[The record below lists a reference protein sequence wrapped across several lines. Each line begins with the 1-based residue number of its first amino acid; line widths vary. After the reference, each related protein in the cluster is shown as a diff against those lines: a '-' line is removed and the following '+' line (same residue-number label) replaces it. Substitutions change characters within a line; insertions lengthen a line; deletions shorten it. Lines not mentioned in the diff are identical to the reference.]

1 MTEKKTRHKPTLPF
15 SIVLPIIIG
24 LSAFILLFT
33 MINNGTITNELVRR
47 YLAGHAVS
55 KVTTALFLVGL
66 VSLLL
71 VAWDVF
77 RQRSWLSS
85 ITLKER
91 KTKQQRLIEGNTP
104 STPPTT
110 EQLQKRLEKCGEHS
124 QRTYLW
130 RRLFTALDFVHRNG
144 SADGLDEELKYAAET
159 DQEEKQDR
167 YSFARIMIWAIPM
180 LGFLGTVLGISE
192 ALGGIEISEDND
204 FQAMMGGLRS
214 SLYVAFDTTAIALTF
229 AIVLMFLLFAV
240 DRSEN
245 TLLTQV
251 DERTREE
258 LSRHWDI
265 TNQSK
270 DTYVQT
276 VEAIGVSMLE
286 STENLVDRQIKLWRT
301 NIEAAESAWVESVRS
316 AQQAVQTNLQEA
328 MALATDCLTDNLNE
342 SIQRNDDA
350 IGRRWEQW
358 QVSLSENARLLVA
371 HQEQL
376 VEHSRTMTDAIDNV
390 GSLAETKQMLV
401 DYLSNIPDTGDY
413 AEASQQLAMAVRLLE
428 FRLSQMDEAATAVDK
443 PDSQEKLKRAA

>member
-1 MTEKKTRHKPTLPF
+1 MTEQNSHRKPTLPF
-15 SIVLPIIIG
+15 SIVLPIIVG

-47 YLAGHAVS
+47 YLAGHTVS

-66 VSLLL
+66 MSLLL
-71 VAWDVF
+71 VAWDVL
-77 RQRSWLSS
+77 RQKNLLNR

-91 KTKQQRLIEGNTP
+91 KTKQQRLIEGDAALV
-104 STPPTT
+104 PPTT
-110 EQLQKRLEKCGEHS
+110 EQLQRRLEKFSAGA
-124 QRTYLW
+124 QRSYLW
-130 RRLFTALDFVHRNG
+130 RRLFTALDFIHRNG
-144 SADGLDEELKYAAET
+144 TADGLDEELKYAAET
-159 DQEEKQDR
+159 DQDEKHER

-192 ALGGIEISEDND
+192 ALGGIEISDDND

-229 AIVLMFLLFAV
+229 AILLMFLMFAV

-245 TLLTQV
+245 TILTRV
-251 DERTREE
+251 DARTREE
-258 LSRHWDI
+258 LSKHWDI

-276 VEAIGVSMLE
+276 VEAIGASMLE
-286 STENLVDRQIKLWRT
+286 STENLVDKQVELWRS

-316 AQQAVQTNLQEA
+316 TQQAVQSHLQDA
-328 MALATDCLTDNLNE
+328 MAMSTDCLTENLNQ
-342 SIQRNDDA
+342 SIQRNDEA

-376 VEHSRTMTDAIDNV
+376 VEHSQTMMQAIENV

-401 DYLSNIPDTGDY
+401 EYLSNIPDTADY
-413 AEASQQLAMAVRLLE
+413 AEASKQLSTAVRLLE
-428 FRLSQMDEAATAVDK
+428 YRLSQIDQETTETAAVDGEMK
-443 PDSQEKLKRAA
+443 MRRAA